1 MLTVSLTQKV
11 SLFQIDDINFQDDRL
26 WIQYGGQY
34 SATGVHPDCPERY
47 RGRVYVNN
55 EQWDVRA
62 LGDCSSG
69 SVQRGVASSSFFQ
82 DDPTNRYLLCV
93 QDALPGLADL
103 HGCAV

>member
-1 MLTVSLTQKV
+1 MHCGVVLHKRIAGVTPGVDH
-11 SLFQIDDINFQDDRL
+11 IDDINFQDDRL

-69 SVQRGVASSSFFQ
+69 SVQRVVASSSFFQ
-82 DDPTNRYLLCV
+82 DDPTNR
-93 QDALPGLADL
+93 
-103 HGCAV
+103 